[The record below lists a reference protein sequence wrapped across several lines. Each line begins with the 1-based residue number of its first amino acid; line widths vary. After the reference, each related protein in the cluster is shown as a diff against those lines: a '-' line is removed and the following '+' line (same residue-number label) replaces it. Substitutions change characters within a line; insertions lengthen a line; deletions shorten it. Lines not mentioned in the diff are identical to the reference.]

1 MKEVLLKL
9 VQRVADLE
17 RRVAGMIRV
26 GDLAS
31 VDPATGEATMN
42 LGPGHEG
49 PPSPY
54 AQHGGPVKLHMP
66 PGVGQQV
73 MAFCPDGDPRSAIIF
88 PMSFGGGNASPGSTG
103 DANVLTFGGVTMS
116 LWGDAVVIAIGG
128 ATITVNG
135 QGITVSGGDV
145 VADGKS
151 LKTHTHTD
159 TAGTGAGTT
168 SPPN

>member
-1 MKEVLLKL
+1 MKEVILALS
-9 VQRVADLE
+9 QRVADLE
-17 RRVAGMIRV
+17 RRMSGLIRK
-26 GDLAS
+26 GSISS
-31 VDPATGEATMN
+31 VDPATGEATMT
-42 LGPGHEG
+42 LGPDHEG

-54 AQHGGPVKLHMP
+54 AQHGGPVKIHMP
-66 PGVGQQV
+66 PGAGQQV
-73 MAFCPDGDPRSAIIF
+73 MALCPDGDLRNAVIL

-116 LWGDAVVIAIGG
+116 LWGEAVVIAIGG

-135 QGITVSGGDV
+135 QGITVAGGDV
-145 VADGKS
+145 VADGVS